1 MFVRRQPNLWG
12 IFAAGVEGIGESV
25 GTAVIVRSARPKQ
38 GGGEGLAG
46 CTPCAAAAEADA
58 IQRAA
63 RRALPVRKRAG
74 KW

>member
-1 MFVRRQPNLWG
+1 MFVKRQPNLWNV
-12 IFAAGVEGIGESV
+12 FAAGVEGIGESV
-25 GTAVIVRSARPKQ
+25 GTAVIVRSAKAKA
-38 GGGEGLAG
+38 GGGEGLSG

-63 RRALPVRKRAG
+63 RRALPVRKRG